1 MTFVKICGIMDKE
14 TLLAAHSAD
23 AVGFVV
29 NSPKSHRDLMHADA
43 NKLARVAGPFQTA
56 VAVTA
61 ERETKELHAI
71 VRDVRPQALQVP
83 FRAGQAAFA
92 SLHEAFPM
100 LRLIVSCRPEDA
112 HLVPDIADAL
122 VLDAATLDGYGGTGQ
137 RKDWNTAKVA
147 RQSASVPVILAG
159 GLTPEIVADAVRIVE
174 PYGVDVSSGVE
185 TDKVKDPAKI
195 AAFIANAKG
204 AKTAKSAKGDAP

>member
-1 MTFVKICGIMDKE
+1 MTFVKICGIRDE
-14 TLLAAHSAD
+14 TTLRATTDAD

-29 NSPKSHRDLMHADA
+29 NSPKSHRDLTHPDA
-43 NKLARVAGPFQTA
+43 HKLTRIAGPFQTT

-61 ERETKELHAI
+61 ERDPTALHQI
-71 VRDVRPQALQVP
+71 VRAVRPHALQVP

-92 SLHEAFPM
+92 SLHETFPM
-100 LRLIVSCRPEDA
+100 LRIIISCRPEDA

-137 RKDWNTAKVA
+137 RTDWNTAKVA
-147 RQSASVPVILAG
+147 RAAASIPVILAG
-159 GLTPEIVADAVRIVE
+159 GLTPENVAEAVRIVE

-185 TDKVKDPAKI
+185 TDHAKDPKKI
-195 AAFIANAKG
+195 ADFIRNAKG
-204 AKTAKSAKGDAP
+204 VGK

>member
-1 MTFVKICGIMDKE
+1 MTFVKICGLSNAE
-14 TLLAAHSAD
+14 TLDAARGAD

-29 NSPKSHRDLMHADA
+29 NSPKSHRNLAHADA
-43 NKLARVAGPFQTA
+43 HKLALRAGPFQTT

-61 ERETKELHAI
+61 ERDPAELHRI
-71 VRDVRPQALQVP
+71 VKAVRPHALQVP

-100 LRLIVSCRPEDA
+100 LRILISCRPEDA
-112 HLVPDIADAL
+112 HLVPDVADAL

-137 RKDWNTAKVA
+137 RTDWGTAKVA
-147 RQSASVPVILAG
+147 RQAASVPVILAG
-159 GLTPEIVADAVRIVE
+159 GLTPETVADAIRVVE

-185 TDKVKDPAKI
+185 TQLAKDPAKI
-195 AAFIANAKG
+195 QAFVRRAKE
-204 AKTAKSAKGDAP
+204 AR